1 MAKENSLLFL
11 RLHLRYLSRLALE
24 FIQFQSLAHRAR
36 ALRRRRRSSPVVAV
50 TCALVNVGEEI
61 AAVTALVIVPR
72 GVVAAVGAAAVGGA
86 AAVEHAEVMRGAR
99 ELL

>member
-24 FIQFQSLAHRAR
+24 FIQSQSLAHRAR

-50 TCALVNVGEEI
+50 ACALVIEPRSVVN
-61 AAVTALVIVPR
+61 ALVIVPR